1 MLGLFLQVFS
11 AHRWNRSY
19 LASHVLLVCAI
30 SFKITLMTNT
40 PKTPTDR
47 TIQEATEKVQS
58 LFTET
63 VSNLESLV
71 RIRGIAWEAFDAE
84 NLEKSSRAVAD
95 LFEETGVFDSVQI
108 LRSKYDGDKVG
119 APAVVARRE
128 AKNNQPSILLYAHHD
143 VQPPGDEAIWNTE
156 AFEPTII
163 NGRMYGRGAADDKAG
178 IVAHLSAIRAFRD
191 ITGGDFDLGITVFVE
206 GEEEAGSPSFSNFL
220 QEHKALLESDVI
232 VVADSANWT
241 TDIPALT
248 TTLRGLVSLEFEVAT
263 LDHAVHSGMYGGA
276 VPDAMMA
283 MVRILNSFWDK
294 SGSVAISGLI
304 SAAESH
310 LDYKEDQL
318 RIDTGLLPS
327 TKPIGEGNILSRIWS
342 KPALAVIGLDAVPVA
357 VSSNTLMP
365 SIRAKVSLRIAPGE
379 QPEAALELLKA
390 HILSNND
397 LGAVISFFD
406 TELGKP
412 FDSTE
417 NGWAKQLAEQSLS
430 LAFGQ
435 KSVDIGIGGSIP
447 FIADLKELFPNAQ
460 ILVTGVEDP
469 DSRAHSPNESV
480 DLAGL
485 EKAILAET
493 LLLLGGNEI
502 SI

>member
-1 MLGLFLQVFS
+1 M
-11 AHRWNRSY
+11 
-19 LASHVLLVCAI
+19 
-30 SFKITLMTNT
+30 TLT
-40 PKTPTDR
+40 PKTPSEDALREAATKVRDLFPE
-47 TIQEATEKVQS
+47 TIST
-58 LFTET
+58 
-63 VSNLESLV
+63 LESLV
-71 RIRGIAWEAFDAE
+71 RIPGIAWEAFDAE
-84 NLEKSSRAVAD
+84 NLERSASAVAA
-95 LFEETGVFDSVQI
+95 LFEDTGVFETVEI
-108 LRSKYDGDKVG
+108 LRSNYDVDKVG
-119 APAVVARRE
+119 APAVVARRK

-143 VQPPGDEAIWNTE
+143 VQPPGDSAIWKTE

-163 NGRMYGRGAADDKAG
+163 DGRMYGRGAADDKAG
-178 IVAHLSAIRAFRD
+178 IVAHLTAIKAFRD
-191 ITGGDFDLGITVFVE
+191 LTGGVFDLGITVFVE

-220 QEHKALLESDVI
+220 AEHKALLESDVI

-241 TDIPALT
+241 TDIPAIT

-283 MVRILNSFWDK
+283 MLRILNSFWDK
-294 SGSVAISGLI
+294 EGSVAISGLI
-304 SAAESH
+304 SAPESD
-310 LDYKEDQL
+310 LEYSEGQL
-318 RIDTGLLPS
+318 RVDTGLLPS

-365 SIRAKVSLRIAPGE
+365 SIRAKISLRIAPGE
-379 QPEAALELLKA
+379 EPATALELLKS

-397 LGAVISFFD
+397 LGAVISFGD
-406 TELGKP
+406 TEMGKP
-412 FDSTE
+412 FDSSE
-417 NGWAKQLAEQSLS
+417 YGWAKQLADQSLS
-430 LAFGQ
+430 LAYGQ

-447 FIADLKELFPNAQ
+447 FIAELKELFPEAQ

-480 DLAGL
+480 DLEGL

-502 SI
+502 ST